1 MTVVKATAKNQQT
14 RVEAQNDQHDDEDIG
29 NYRAAAAAAAEE
41 ATASPHRLF
50 ISQ

>member
-29 NYRAAAAAAAEE
+29 NYRAAAAAAEE

>member
-1 MTVVKATAKNQQT
+1 MMTVVKATAKNQQT
-14 RVEAQNDQHDDEDIG
+14 LVEAQNDQHDDEDIG
-29 NYRAAAAAAAEE
+29 NYRAAAATEE

>member
-1 MTVVKATAKNQQT
+1 MMTVVKATAKNQQT

-29 NYRAAAAAAAEE
+29 NYRAAAAAE